1 MTAVAGLLI
10 RERKKKEMRIKIL
23 SLLIV
28 CVVCL
33 LPLHVF
39 AQCTEGNC
47 VDGKGTMLFS
57 DGGPKYVGQF
67 KNGKR
72 DGKGTMMFPD
82 PKTSVGQKQYEGQWK
97 EDQPNGKGTLTFY
110 DGRKFVGEWKFEV
123 VVSKGEVP
131 YKGKKVPA
139 TMRNFVISGQG
150 TMFYPDGRKEVGEFK
165 NDKFQ
170 KK

>member
-1 MTAVAGLLI
+1 MKAKRLQ
-10 RERKKKEMRIKIL
+10 
-23 SLLIV
+23 LLIV
-28 CVVCL
+28 FVICF

-39 AQCTEGNC
+39 AQCIEGNC
-47 VDGKGTMLFS
+47 TDGKGTLIFP
-57 DGGPKYVGQF
+57 GGAPKYVGEF
-67 KNGKR
+67 KKGKR
-72 DGKGTMMFPD
+72 DGKGTLTYPD
-82 PKTSVGQKQYEGQWK
+82 SEKSGRQKQYEGQWK
-97 EDQPNGKGTLTFY
+97 ENMPSGKGTLTFY
-110 DGRKFVGEWKFEV
+110 DGRKFVGEWKFES

-131 YKGKKVPA
+131 YQGKKVPA